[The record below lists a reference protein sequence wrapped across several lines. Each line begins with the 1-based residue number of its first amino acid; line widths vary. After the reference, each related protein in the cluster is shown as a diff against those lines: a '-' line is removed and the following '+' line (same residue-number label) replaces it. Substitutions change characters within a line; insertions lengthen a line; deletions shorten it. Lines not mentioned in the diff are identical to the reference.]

1 MTGRAPRRTPARMPQ
16 ALLPLIHKAKVQGLL
31 VQVARSG
38 LSLGDEAH
46 AVELE
51 DGRIGILA
59 RIRVRVL
66 GLIPMQAQRVI
77 GHFGPQATELI
88 RPELDRA
95 EGMRLRVVGVTPEFL
110 AGPEGAEVHV
120 SVWVHP

>member
-1 MTGRAPRRTPARMPQ
+1 MPQ

-38 LSLGDEAH
+38 LSLGDEASI
-46 AVELE
+46 VQLE

-59 RIRVRVL
+59 RIRVRIL
-66 GLIPMQAQRVI
+66 GLVTVQRQRVI
-77 GHFGPQATELI
+77 GHFGPQASDLI

-110 AGPEGAEVHV
+110 AGPDGAEVHV

>member
-1 MTGRAPRRTPARMPQ
+1 MPQ

-31 VQVARSG
+31 VQVAKSG
-38 LSLGDEAH
+38 LSLGDEAQ
-46 AVELE
+46 AVELG

-59 RIRVRVL
+59 RVRAPVL
-66 GLIPMQAQRVI
+66 GLFRMQRQKII

>member
-1 MTGRAPRRTPARMPQ
+1 MPQ
-16 ALLPLIHKAKVQGLL
+16 ALVPLIHKAKVQGLL

-46 AVELE
+46 AVQLE

-59 RIRVRVL
+59 RIRVRIL
-66 GLIPMQAQRVI
+66 GLIPVQRDRLI
-77 GHFGPQATELI
+77 GHFGPQATDLI
-88 RPELDRA
+88 RPEFDRA
-95 EGMRLRVVGVTPEFL
+95 EGMRLRVVGVTPEFM
-110 AGPEGAEVHV
+110 AGPEGPEVHV

>member
-1 MTGRAPRRTPARMPQ
+1 MPQ

-31 VQVARSG
+31 VQVAKSG
-38 LSLGDEAH
+38 LSLGDEAQV
-46 AVELE
+46 VELG

-59 RIRVRVL
+59 QVRTSVL
-66 GLIPMQAQRVI
+66 GLIPMHRLRVI

-88 RPELDRA
+88 RPELGRA

-110 AGPEGAEVHV
+110 AGPDGAEVHV